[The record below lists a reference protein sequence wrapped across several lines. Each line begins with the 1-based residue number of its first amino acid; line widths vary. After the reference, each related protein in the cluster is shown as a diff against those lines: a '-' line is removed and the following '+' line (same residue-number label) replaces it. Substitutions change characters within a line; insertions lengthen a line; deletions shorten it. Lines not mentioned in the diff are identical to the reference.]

1 MIKTTLRR
9 LPSNLIQAWLGR
21 IYLDFT
27 RKPSHSPPRSPI
39 FWVIILIG
47 ARLSAGAVLSLQ
59 TQLWCIFFFPKR
71 GITQGQTATVHR
83 MIQISGLIM
92 EDLKNVLHAV
102 PNTLCPIW
110 LLTPPDETIIY
121 WTPLL
126 RFHFKPKCQFLAS
139 SLSWHQQNYLINSH
153 SKGKL
158 PFSQQIQHLLWRT
171 QKIWFSDT

>member
-27 RKPSHSPPRSPI
+27 RKPSDSPPRSPI

-47 ARLSAGAVLSLQ
+47 ARLSAGAFLSLQ
-59 TQLWCIFFFPKR
+59 TQLWCIFFSFKGNNSRTNSYCAQNDLNLRSDHGRPKER
-71 GITQGQTATVHR
+71 
-83 MIQISGLIM
+83 
-92 EDLKNVLHAV
+92 V
-102 PNTLCPIW
+102 PNTLFPIW

-126 RFHFKPKCQFLAS
+126 RFHLKPKCQFLAS

-153 SKGKL
+153 SQRKL
-158 PFSQQIQHLLWRT
+158 PFSQQIQQLLWRT
-171 QKIWFSDT
+171 QKIRFSDT